1 MSERRGKMKNIK
13 YNYMIGAVTL
23 LVAVTAVFLP
33 GYILKRQSVTGED
46 VVVKVPQS
54 YEEDASSEAKRTASD
69 HLEVEEK
76 LSIIQG
82 EEKSI
87 IQKVDAGELRKKSF
101 EVVQQVKKQLQKLS
115 EENSIPKELIS
126 SYGNWYHWEA
136 NAYQAEDAAFHRY
149 SVYFWRITFTKY
161 DGTQTYEVQTLEDG
175 TVFLVV
181 DKQGRRYNLFTW
193 GR

>member
-1 MSERRGKMKNIK
+1 MSERRGKMKNIR
-13 YNYMIGAVTL
+13 YNYMVGAVTL
-23 LVAVTAVFLP
+23 FVAVTAVFLP
-33 GYILKRQSVTGED
+33 GYILKRQSVMGEG

-54 YEEDASSEAKRTASD
+54 YEEGASNEAKRTASD

-82 EEKSI
+82 GEKSI
-87 IQKVDAGELRKKSF
+87 IQKVDVGELRKKSF

-115 EENSIPKELIS
+115 EADSIPKELIS

-136 NAYQAEDAAFHRY
+136 NAYQAEDAEFHRY

-181 DKQGRRYNLFTW
+181 DKQGRRYNLFT
-193 GR
+193 

>member
-1 MSERRGKMKNIK
+1 MSERRGKMKNTK

-33 GYILKRQSVTGED
+33 GYILKRQSVMGEGGI
-46 VVVKVPQS
+46 VKVPQS
-54 YEEDASSEAKRTASD
+54 YEEGASSEAKRTASD

-82 EEKSI
+82 GEKSI

-115 EENSIPKELIS
+115 ETNSIPKELVS

-136 NAYQAEDAAFHRY
+136 NAYQAEDAEFHRY
-149 SVYFWRITFTKY
+149 CVYFWRITFTKY
-161 DGTQTYEVQTLEDG
+161 DGTQNYEVQTLEDG

-181 DKQGRRYNLFTW
+181 DKMGRRYNLFT
-193 GR
+193 